1 MKSLGHRDADLAKA
15 FMFAGLGFD
24 LRLCG
29 SAYRF
34 GRVELEMQAYS
45 DGLGQSPDCQG
56 GELQC

>member
-1 MKSLGHRDADLAKA
+1 
-15 FMFAGLGFD
+15 MFAGLGFD

-34 GRVELEMQAYS
+34 GKVELEMQAYS